1 MRERVLAKSHDE
13 ELRALKTLATGKSVE
28 VLYTATHLREIQ
40 QIPHESYRQEH
51 LDLLCGLGAAY
62 LTPVTNMLVRGHPQ
76 NVWTNFLE
84 NDSQNAKSGTES
96 IAEIQDLINRKLSGL
111 PVEQTF
117 SELNATLHTD
127 LQTILEDALGHF
139 ESTLTSDIGEDQL
152 DSMKVQIESQLS
164 QLKNMQ
170 GLDIPDDQEL
180 GPRPFRELDQIKEV
194 EELPAEKVIPSIEEF
209 FRKENPDFHWSNY
222 FNDTPENHIAVC
234 YSLLNW
240 AGYWADDFT
249 SMKKGKDRFNASKN
263 DLMHVQSG
271 ARCYLLVS
279 NDVAFLKK
287 ADAIYK
293 HLNIGTL
300 PVKPGEALQYL

>member
-1 MRERVLAKSHDE
+1 MRERVLADSHDE
-13 ELRALKTLATGKSVE
+13 ELRALKTLVTGKSVE

-62 LTPVTNMLVRGHPQ
+62 LTPITNMLVRSHPK
-76 NVWTNFLE
+76 NVWNDFLE
-84 NDSQNAKSGTES
+84 NDSQNAISGTES
-96 IAEIQDLINRKLSGL
+96 LVEIQDLIHRKLSGL

-117 SELNATLHTD
+117 WELNAMLQTD
-127 LQTILEDALGHF
+127 LQIVLTDALDHLD
-139 ESTLTSDIGEDQL
+139 STLGSGIGEDQL
-152 DSMKVQIESQLS
+152 ESMKVQMESQLS
-164 QLKNMQ
+164 QLENMQ
-170 GLDIPDDQEL
+170 GLDVPDDQEL
-180 GPRPFRELDQIKEV
+180 GPKPFRELDQIKEI
-194 EELPAEKVIPSIEEF
+194 ENLPPERVIPSIEEI

-222 FNDTPENHIAVC
+222 FEDTPENHIAVC

-249 SMKKGKDRFNASKN
+249 SMKKGKDRFNASRN

-279 NDVAFLKK
+279 NDVTFLKK

-300 PVKPGEALQYL
+300 PVRPGEALRYL

>member
-117 SELNATLHTD
+117 SELNAMLHTD
-127 LQTILEDALGHF
+127 LQTILEDALGHL

>member
-117 SELNATLHTD
+117 SELNAMLHTD
-127 LQTILEDALGHF
+127 LQTILEDALGHL

-249 SMKKGKDRFNASKN
+249 SMKKGKDRFNASK
-263 DLMHVQSG
+263 M
-271 ARCYLLVS
+271 
-279 NDVAFLKK
+279 
-287 ADAIYK
+287 I
-293 HLNIGTL
+293 
-300 PVKPGEALQYL
+300 